1 MYLTNLSKLNNGL
14 DTFDGI
20 FDSFFNFPNVRPTFS
35 GINSFG
41 TDYIVNDDSLEV
53 SLPGFSKKD
62 INIEID
68 GNVLAISSDVKEN
81 GFRQSFEKKFRLPNT
96 VDMDSINATMTNGI
110 LTLKFDSTDNK
121 KKISIK

>member
-1 MYLTNLSKLNNGL
+1 MYLTNLSKLNNSL

-41 TDYIVNDDSLEV
+41 TDYRVLDNAIEI

-62 INIEID
+62 INIEVD
-68 GNVLAISSDVKEN
+68 GNVLSISSDVKEE
-81 GFRQSFEKKFRLPNT
+81 GFRQSFSKRFRLPNT
-96 VDMDSINATMTNGI
+96 VDTDSISASMTNGV
-110 LTLKFDSTDNK
+110 LTIDFKKADNS